1 MSAESAESAEVRR
14 EVAENLARVRDV
26 IAEACAR
33 AGRRV
38 DDVELVA
45 VSKKQP
51 VERVRAAYDAGQRHF
66 GENYVQELELRVR
79 ELPADATW
87 HMIGHVQTNKA
98 KRAIAASVIHTI
110 DSEKLARAIAK
121 AVAEQRGGP
130 KDVLVE
136 VNTGGE
142 EAKAGVA
149 PEALEA
155 LLTTLA
161 GLPALRVRGLM
172 CIPPV
177 DETRPHFARLR
188 ALRDALAAKTGVALP
203 ELSMGMS
210 GDYADAIEEGA
221 TIVRVGTAIFGER
234 PLKT

>member
-1 MSAESAESAEVRR
+1 MTEVVAR
-14 EVAENLARVRDV
+14 EVAENLGRVRAA
-26 IAEACAR
+26 IADACAR

-38 DDVELVA
+38 DEVQLVA

-51 VERVRAAYDAGQRHF
+51 IERVRAAYDAGQRHF
-66 GENYVQELELRVR
+66 GENYVQELVERVGA
-79 ELPADATW
+79 LPADATW
-87 HMIGHVQTNKA
+87 HLIGHVQTNKA
-98 KRAIAASVIHTI
+98 KRAIAAAVIHTI

-121 AVAEQRGGP
+121 AVAEQGGGP

-136 VNTGGE
+136 VNTGAE

-149 PEALEA
+149 PEALDA
-155 LLTTLA
+155 LFDVLA
-161 GLPALRVRGLM
+161 ALPELSVRGLM

-177 DETRPHFARLR
+177 DDTRPHFARLR
-188 ALRDALAAKTGVALP
+188 ALRDALAARRGIALP

-210 GDYADAIEEGA
+210 GDFADAIAEGA

-234 PLKT
+234 PVKV